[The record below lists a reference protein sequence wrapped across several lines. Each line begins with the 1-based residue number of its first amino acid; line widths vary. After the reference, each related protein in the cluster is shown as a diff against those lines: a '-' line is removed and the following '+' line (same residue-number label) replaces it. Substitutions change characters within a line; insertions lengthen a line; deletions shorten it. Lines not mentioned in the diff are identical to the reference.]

1 MSGGRGQA
9 GQQISLAG
17 QYVSTGPYELDKIK
31 IEATRAAQWLVA
43 RINAGS
49 AQIMLEAVFLHCPKA
64 CRAMQRECTIA
75 GVVIGIIS
83 LGTKPA
89 NIVLSPTKDRRLA
102 YRRWAS
108 SGETDRLAGYAH
120 STTEAREPLVKP
132 TSDAEPLIDDGAC
145 LWGIFTFV
153 SQLAPGAK
161 RGELPRALCKP
172 TTADGEVQ
180 ALLSVVGALGQMA
193 PEYTLWKLCASGSD
207 ANTFACL
214 VRLALRCG

>member
-1 MSGGRGQA
+1 MEGQRGQA
-9 GQQISLAG
+9 GNQISLAG
-17 QYVSTGPYELDKIK
+17 EYQSTSPGQLEKIK
-31 IEATRAAQWLVA
+31 IEATHAAEWLVA
-43 RINAGS
+43 RIKGS
-49 AQIMLEAVFLHCPKA
+49 EEIQLEAVFRQCPKA
-64 CRAMQRECTIA
+64 CRAMQRDGTIA

-83 LGTKPA
+83 FGTKPA

-102 YRRWAS
+102 YRRWVS
-108 SGETDRLAGYAH
+108 SGETGRLQGYAH
-120 STTEAREPLVKP
+120 STTEARERLANP
-132 TSDAEPLIDDGAC
+132 TSDAEVLVDDGAC
-145 LWGIFTFV
+145 IWGIYMLP

-172 TTADGEVQ
+172 TTADGEVH
-180 ALLSVVGALGQMA
+180 ALHSVVGSLGQMA